1 MSSTEQ
7 APEPTMDE
15 ILASIRKIIADDDQ
29 EPAQQQPDVAAAP
42 APVPEPP
49 APDTGDQNASLVD
62 DIANALNQA
71 AEPAAAEDDIFD
83 LTKEVAEAAPADQA
97 PPVAPALSAEAE
109 MPPLEPQAD
118 SNGLAADAATLDS
131 AAAIPESEKI
141 SPADLV
147 PSEPQEVTSPEPAAA
162 SDILPGA
169 PMEET
174 ALPDAATGFGNDNSS
189 AADLAETMSNLAA
202 TLEAAGTPAPAESA
216 DLDSFGTETPQE
228 TTDTAPAE
236 EVMLTPAPALVAEEA
251 NLDTGMA
258 MEEASL
264 DAPAFEPEAT
274 AAEAVPAEP
283 PAADLMAD
291 AASTLV
297 PEAVPE
303 PPAVEPATADLM
315 ADAASALAPEPEA
328 AEMAEPAAIA
338 EPAAVEATDIAAVAM
353 DTVPEPEE
361 AAAPAADMGGGMTLE
376 DSVKEMLKPM
386 LREWLDD
393 NMQRIIEDAVKD
405 EIKAKHNQF

>member
-49 APDTGDQNASLVD
+49 ALDTGDPSASLVD

-83 LTKEVAEAAPADQA
+83 LTKEVAEVAPVDQA
-97 PPVAPALSAEAE
+97 PPLAPALSAEAE
-109 MPPLEPQAD
+109 MPSLAEQAD
-118 SNGLAADAATLDS
+118 SNGLAADAAMLDS
-131 AAAIPESEKI
+131 AAAIPEPVSL
-141 SPADLV
+141 SPADLA
-147 PSEPQEVTSPEPAAA
+147 PSAPQEAPPPEAATA

-189 AADLAETMSNLAA
+189 AADLADTMSSLAA
-202 TLEAAGTPAPAESA
+202 TLEAAGTPTPAESA
-216 DLDSFGTETPQE
+216 DLDSFGAETLQE
-228 TTDTAPAE
+228 SVDAAPVE
-236 EVMLTPAPALVAEEA
+236 DVMLTPAPAPAAEEA
-251 NLDTGMA
+251 SLDTGMV

-264 DAPAFEPEAT
+264 DAPAFEPEPM
-274 AAEAVPAEP
+274 PAEP
-283 PAADLMAD
+283 PAADEPASADLMAD
-291 AASTLV
+291 AASTLE
-297 PEAVPE
+297 PEV
-303 PPAVEPATADLM
+303 
-315 ADAASALAPEPEA
+315 APEPEV
-328 AEMAEPAAIA
+328 AEMAEAAAIA
-338 EPAAVEATDIAAVAM
+338 LPAAAAVAVATAEE
-353 DTVPEPEE
+353 DTDVGAPPVEVAPEPEE
-361 AAAPAADMGGGMTLE
+361 AAAPVAGMGGGKTLE

-393 NMQRIIEDAVKD
+393 NMHRIIEDAVKD

>member
-49 APDTGDQNASLVD
+49 APDTGDPNASLVD

-83 LTKEVAEAAPADQA
+83 LTKEVSEVAPVDQT
-97 PPVAPALSAEAE
+97 PPLAPALSAEAE
-109 MPPLEPQAD
+109 MPSLAEQAD
-118 SNGLAADAATLDS
+118 SNGLAADAAMMDS
-131 AAAIPESEKI
+131 AAAIPEPASI
-141 SPADLV
+141 SPADLA
-147 PSEPQEVTSPEPAAA
+147 PSAPQEAPPLEPAAA

-189 AADLAETMSNLAA
+189 AADLAETMSSLAA
-202 TLEAAGTPAPAESA
+202 TLESAGAPAPEESA
-216 DLDSFGTETPQE
+216 DLDSFGAETLQE
-228 TTDTAPAE
+228 SVEAAPAE
-236 EVMLTPAPALVAEEA
+236 DVMLTPAPAPAEEEA
-251 NLDTGMA
+251 SLDTGMV

-264 DAPAFEPEAT
+264 DGPAFEPEPMPT
-274 AAEAVPAEP
+274 EPMPTEPVPAEP
-283 PAADLMAD
+283 PTAEPASADLMAD

-297 PEAVPE
+297 PEV
-303 PPAVEPATADLM
+303 
-315 ADAASALAPEPEA
+315 APEPEV
-328 AEMAEPAAIA
+328 AEMAEAAAIA
-338 EPAAVEATDIAAVAM
+338 LPATAEEDTDVGATPMEAA
-353 DTVPEPEE
+353 PEPEE
-361 AAAPAADMGGGMTLE
+361 VAAPAADMGGGKTLE